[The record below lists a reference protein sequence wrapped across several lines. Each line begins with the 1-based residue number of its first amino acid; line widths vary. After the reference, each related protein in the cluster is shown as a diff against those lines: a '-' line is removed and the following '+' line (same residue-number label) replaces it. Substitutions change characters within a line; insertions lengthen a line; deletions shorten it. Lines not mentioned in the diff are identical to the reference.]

1 MMELKLIPE
10 DSMMLLQPC
19 QEFDFN
25 NPPFDPKEL
34 AEGLYDAMKKNDG
47 LGISANQVGVPYR
60 VFCMRTEPPITLFNP
75 RIVDVSEEEVLMKEG
90 CLSFPLLYL
99 NVKRPDRVRIRFQKE
114 DGETVTETFIG
125 MSARIALHEYDHMDG
140 KVFTQKASK
149 FESQRAIRK
158 RMILQRKVKKAKK

>member
-1 MMELKLIPE
+1 
-10 DSMMLLQPC
+10 
-19 QEFDFN
+19 
-25 NPPFDPKEL
+25 
-34 AEGLYDAMKKNDG
+34 
-47 LGISANQVGVPYR
+47 
-60 VFCMRTEPPITLFNP
+60 MRTEPPITLFNP